1 VPYAHS
7 LYSKGLP
14 PPRHLLSSF
23 FPLLFL
29 AAVFPAAAQSGP
41 DDAEF
46 FAGASAETAI
56 YSIDSMAAGGG
67 LTAGYGFD
75 IGAIGIGL
83 RYLVDMEGLTT
94 FAPHLFVRFYLPLA
108 FINAEDRFHSGPFLQ
123 LDLGPSFHAWNPR
136 IPPDDMAAAVSA
148 GLSAGWRFLL
158 GKHWYAEPAFRAGY
172 PFITGAGV
180 TGGFRF

>member
-1 VPYAHS
+1 MPHADS
-7 LYSKGLP
+7 PCGKKLP
-14 PPRHLLSSF
+14 RSRPLSGGFFLL
-23 FPLLFL
+23 LLL
-29 AAVFPAAAQSGP
+29 AAPFPAAAQS
-41 DDAEF
+41 EIYI
-46 FAGASAETAI
+46 GASAETAL
-56 YSIDSMAAGGG
+56 YSIDTMSAGGG

-83 RYLVDMEGLTT
+83 RYLVDTEGLTT
-94 FAPHLFVRFYLPLA
+94 YAPHLFVRFYLPLA

-136 IPPDDMAAAVSA
+136 IPPDEVTGTVSA

-158 GKHWYAEPAFRAGY
+158 GNHWYAEPAFRVGY
-172 PFITGAGV
+172 PFITGAGL